1 MTALEL
7 HDRLARVRPDVRVVG
22 VEIDPARV
30 AAARPLERPGL
41 DFRLGGF
48 EVPLEGGVRPAI
60 VRAFNVLRQYDEADV
75 AGAWAQVQDR
85 LADHGLLVDG
95 TCDELGRR
103 SAWVAVGRAGPLS
116 LTLSWRLRGL
126 EAPSDI
132 AERLPKSLIHR
143 NVEGEPV
150 HAYLTAL
157 DRAWARA
164 AHHGAFGVRQRFLAT
179 AGALRE
185 EGWPLLDGPARWRLG
200 EVSVDWAPSHR
211 EADPVRSQPSAVSR
225 QPSAGVV
232 VLEAHD
238 VGLVELPKAI
248 SSTRPAS
255 PLLLAMRWRVLL
267 GTHTASPGAA
277 LQVRSPTVTSIG
289 TSRTCQSSPR
299 WSWVCSESRWP
310 GSTVMTLTVTC
321 ALETNCWNCPHGRSW
336 TKISSRGSDR
346 SGTLF
351 SWSVRAL
358 GAPAG
363 LTTGRRARWPSRG
376 R

>member
-1 MTALEL
+1 MGTITRGTTNPNRLRRVDRWLAGPQAWRLRRPTRMPVVVDLGYGASPVTALEL

-30 AAARPLERPGL
+30 AAARSLERPGL

-75 AGAWAQVQDR
+75 AGAWAQVQER

-132 AERLPKSLIHR
+132 AVRLPKSLIHR

-200 EVSVDWAPSHR
+200 EVSVDWA
-211 EADPVRSQPSAVSR
+211 AV
-225 QPSAGVV
+225 A
-232 VLEAHD
+232 
-238 VGLVELPKAI
+238 
-248 SSTRPAS
+248 
-255 PLLLAMRWRVLL
+255 
-267 GTHTASPGAA
+267 
-277 LQVRSPTVTSIG
+277 
-289 TSRTCQSSPR
+289 
-299 WSWVCSESRWP
+299 P
-310 GSTVMTLTVTC
+310 GS
-321 ALETNCWNCPHGRSW
+321 
-336 TKISSRGSDR
+336 
-346 SGTLF
+346 
-351 SWSVRAL
+351 
-358 GAPAG
+358 
-363 LTTGRRARWPSRG
+363 
-376 R
+376 